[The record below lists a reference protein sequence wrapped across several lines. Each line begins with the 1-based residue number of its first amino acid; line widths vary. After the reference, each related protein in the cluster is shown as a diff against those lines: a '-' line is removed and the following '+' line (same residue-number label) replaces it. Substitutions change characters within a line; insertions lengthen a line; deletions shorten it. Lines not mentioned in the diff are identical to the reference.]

1 MTKKSRGGG
10 AITVRQSK
18 DLARGAVRWL
28 LEAVVKALSQ
38 SDPSYKATGVRE
50 VTGGEKLTRQTS
62 SRTSD
67 RGVWRAEMK
76 KRQTLMEP

>member
-1 MTKKSRGGG
+1 M
-10 AITVRQSK
+10 
-18 DLARGAVRWL
+18 
-28 LEAVVKALSQ
+28 VKALSQ

-67 RGVWRAEMK
+67 RGVWKAEMK
-76 KRQTLMEP
+76 KRWAPMKP